1 MTNQTNQPRL
11 TPDPAGRFIL
21 HLPDVTHIDTQVWS
35 VDIGLTDAGLTAL
48 RALLTGQAPAT
59 DRAALR
65 DRIAAAIWERQNPG
79 RRWVDC
85 EHRWRADAEE
95 DADAVLAVLPPTD
108 RAAVL
113 RDAADRIDRMDLPQD
128 DVDMFD
134 NGARWATKLLRRMA
148 AEAQPSEPLTV
159 DRATVDRALDALR
172 AGNHIT
178 ARLLLESALSPT
190 AGAQQDGAQ
199 P

>member
-1 MTNQTNQPRL
+1 MTTDRTDDGPVCRSEQGCHRVVSC
-11 TPDPAGRFIL
+11 DPGCGK
-21 HLPDVTHIDTQVWS
+21 IDLLAEATRPQS
-35 VDIGLTDAGLTAL
+35 MTA
-48 RALLTGQAPAT
+48 

-79 RRWVDC
+79 RRWADC
-85 EHRWRADAEE
+85 EYRWRADAEA
-95 DADAVLAVLPPTD
+95 DADAVLTVLPD

-113 RDAADRIDRMDLPQD
+113 REAADRIDREDLPQD

-148 AEAQPSEPLTV
+148 GETPATSPMTVYLSTPCDACHHTLNWHRNDVGCTVPLCVCGRFQEP
-159 DRATVDRALDALR
+159 A
-172 AGNHIT
+172 
-178 ARLLLESALSPT
+178 
-190 AGAQQDGAQ
+190 AGAWQDGSQ